1 MKKAICILSVLAILL
16 CAWLVLLWL
25 PALTHE
31 GKPQSETRYGLS
43 EGLQLVEQTFAGKE
57 KRYVVED
64 GEGNMVFDVPLRGC
78 ILDTRFR
85 GGRLRFREQ
94 QSGREGYIDR
104 QGIVTLLH
112 EGKTSIPEEVAT
124 GRTTRFAA
132 SAMVP
137 AQQLQSEASAPW
149 PGEGGGKPSA
159 AARRTQSIA
168 QVPLKSIVKD
178 NPFFKE
184 ASKIMQGKLTEQD
197 AKRRHTILNYCEHLR
212 TAYTTKDIDF
222 LRQVFSDKALII
234 VGNVVRPT
242 SADGRCV
249 ADARVSYAIRSKQE
263 YIARLAKV
271 FSTNSKVDVRFSDF
285 RILRHPTMDGIYG
298 VTLRQQYSS
307 DRYSDDGYLFLLWDF
322 RDRSMPVIHVR
333 TWQPASS
340 VADGSEIISIQ
351 DFNLQ

>member
-64 GEGNMVFDVPLRGC
+64 GEGNVVFDVPLRGC

-112 EGKTSIPEEVAT
+112 EGKASIPEEVAT

-132 SAMVP
+132 SAMAP
-137 AQQLQSEASAPW
+137 AQQLQGEAGAPW

-159 AARRTQSIA
+159 AARRNQSIA

-178 NPFFKE
+178 DPFFK
-184 ASKIMQGKLTEQD
+184 
-197 AKRRHTILNYCEHLR
+197 
-212 TAYTTKDIDF
+212 
-222 LRQVFSDKALII
+222 
-234 VGNVVRPT
+234 
-242 SADGRCV
+242 
-249 ADARVSYAIRSKQE
+249 
-263 YIARLAKV
+263 
-271 FSTNSKVDVRFSDF
+271 
-285 RILRHPTMDGIYG
+285 
-298 VTLRQQYSS
+298 
-307 DRYSDDGYLFLLWDF
+307 
-322 RDRSMPVIHVR
+322 
-333 TWQPASS
+333 
-340 VADGSEIISIQ
+340 
-351 DFNLQ
+351 

>member
-64 GEGNMVFDVPLRGC
+64 GEGNVVFDVPLRGC

-112 EGKTSIPEEVAT
+112 EGKASIPEEVAT

-132 SAMVP
+132 SAMAP
-137 AQQLQSEASAPW
+137 AQQLQGEAGAPW

-159 AARRTQSIA
+159 AAQ
-168 QVPLKSIVKD
+168 
-178 NPFFKE
+178 E
-184 ASKIMQGKLTEQD
+184 
-197 AKRRHTILNYCEHLR
+197 
-212 TAYTTKDIDF
+212 
-222 LRQVFSDKALII
+222 
-234 VGNVVRPT
+234 T
-242 SADGRCV
+242 S
-249 ADARVSYAIRSKQE
+249 
-263 YIARLAKV
+263 L
-271 FSTNSKVDVRFSDF
+271 
-285 RILRHPTMDGIYG
+285 
-298 VTLRQQYSS
+298 
-307 DRYSDDGYLFLLWDF
+307 
-322 RDRSMPVIHVR
+322 
-333 TWQPASS
+333 
-340 VADGSEIISIQ
+340 
-351 DFNLQ
+351 